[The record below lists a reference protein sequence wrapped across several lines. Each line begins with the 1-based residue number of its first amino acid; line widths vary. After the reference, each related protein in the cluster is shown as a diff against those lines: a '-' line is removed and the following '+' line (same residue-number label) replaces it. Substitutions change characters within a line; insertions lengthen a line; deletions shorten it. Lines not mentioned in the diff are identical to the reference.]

1 MKNFDSSGTPIL
13 TDKARASF
21 LTFIELCTFD
31 YLGNGIRN
39 LILKYLQ
46 QTEDREVRFDL
57 FLEEVRGFYDF
68 IDDLGEEYPG
78 Y

>member
-1 MKNFDSSGTPIL
+1 MKNFDASGTPIL

-21 LTFIELCTFD
+21 LSFVELCTFD

-39 LILKYLQ
+39 LILRYLQ
-46 QTEDREVRFDL
+46 MEDDREVWFDL
-57 FLEEVRGFYDF
+57 FLEEARLFYDF

-78 Y
+78 I

>member
-21 LTFIELCTFD
+21 LTFVELCTFD

-39 LILKYLQ
+39 LILRYLQ
-46 QTEDREVRFDL
+46 QEEDREVWFEL
-57 FLEEVRGFYDF
+57 FLEEVVCFYDF
-68 IDDLGEEYPG
+68 IDDLGEEYSG
-78 Y
+78 C